1 MKGSEETRLN
11 TSLQC
16 EICNRNFKT
25 KQNLNSHIASV
36 HEKKKPYQCEICD
49 KAFTEKSKMKLH
61 AASVHEKKKPFK

>member
-36 HEKKKPYQCEICD
+36 HEKKSHINVKYV
-49 KAFTEKSKMKLH
+49 T
-61 AASVHEKKKPFK
+61 KPFLKRVK